1 MIRRDTKAMREAKAL
16 LAALVLED
24 DRRWGD
30 VAEPWQWRLAEWAFD
45 ERARP
50 NRWESRPRGGSKST
64 DIAAIS
70 MVAMLTT
77 DPAGSRSYA
86 VAVDRDQG
94 RLIAEAAAGFVV
106 RTPALASALTVDS
119 YKVTANGSGSALEI
133 LAADAAS
140 TWGLKPRR
148 VVCDEFCQWSSTAN
162 AKGVW
167 MAILTSMG
175 KVDGAKLLC
184 TSTSGD
190 PAHWS
195 HGIYET
201 ALKSKAWTVQEVP
214 GPLPWAS
221 EDFLAE
227 QRLILPDSVYRRLHL
242 NQWCAS
248 EDRLTNLDDVRACVT
263 LDGPLEWQE
272 GRQYVLALDLGVRN
286 DRTVAAVMHSER
298 VVEPGGRDVVQ
309 RMVLDRMEVWAGTR
323 ANPVDLGA
331 VEEWVEFTARAYRA
345 RVVCDPWQAIAM
357 VQRLRSRGLQVE
369 EFNFS
374 QQSTGRLA
382 VALHTTI
389 RDHRLAIP
397 DDPELIDELVNVRL
411 RETSPNV
418 YRLDHDPDRHDD
430 RAVSLA
436 MAILQLAT
444 REPMS
449 RPILYTDEEIEREDF
464 NVAVAQARAA
474 GTIANPVPLFGGYA
488 FGGDSAMPASV
499 HRDDEDEKLAA
510 TRGKTK
516 PSPFV

>member
-1 MIRRDTKAMREAKAL
+1 VTVNRDAL
-16 LAALVLED
+16 ALMGALVLED
-24 DRRWGD
+24 GRRWGD
-30 VAEPWQWRLAEWAFD
+30 VAELWQWRLAEWVFD

-64 DIAAIS
+64 DIAGICMAA
-70 MVAMLTT
+70 MVEL
-77 DPAGSRSYA
+77 DPAGSRSYTI
-86 VAVDRDQG
+86 AVDKDQG
-94 RLIAEAAAGFVV
+94 RLISEAAAGFVA

-119 YKVTANGSGSALEI
+119 YKVSANSGSTLEV

-148 VVCDEFCQWSSTAN
+148 VVCDEFCQWPSTAN

-167 MAILTSMG
+167 TAILTSMG
-175 KVDGAKLLC
+175 KVAGAKLLC

-195 HGIYET
+195 HGVYET
-201 ALKSKAWTVQEVP
+201 ALKSKAWTVSETP
-214 GPLPWAS
+214 GPLPWVSA
-221 EDFLAE
+221 DFLAE

-242 NQWCAS
+242 NEWCAS
-248 EDRLTNLDDVRACVT
+248 EDRLTSLDDVRACVT
-263 LDGPLEWQE
+263 LDGPLERQE
-272 GRQYVLALDLGVRN
+272 GCQYVLSLDLGVRH

-298 VVEPGGRDVVQ
+298 VIDPDGRDVVQ
-309 RMVLDRMEVWAGTR
+309 RMVLDRMQVWAGTR
-323 ANPVDLGA
+323 TNPVDLGE
-331 VEEWVEFTARAYRA
+331 VERWVEFTARAYRA
-345 RVVCDPWQAIAM
+345 KVVCDPWQAIAM

-369 EFNFS
+369 EFTFS

-397 DDPELIDELVNVRL
+397 DDEDLIDELVNVRL

-430 RAVSLA
+430 RAVTLA
-436 MAILQLAT
+436 MAIQTLAT
-444 REPMS
+444 VP
-449 RPILYTDEEIEREDF
+449 RPGGPLLYTDEELKTQDF
-464 NVAVAQARAA
+464 NVALAHARTN
-474 GTIANPVPLFGGYA
+474 GLIPEPVPLLGRA
-488 FGGDSAMPASV
+488 FGGNSAMPDNVS
-499 HRDDEDEKLAA
+499 RDDDDKPPPGLA
-510 TRGKTK
+510 

>member
-1 MIRRDTKAMREAKAL
+1 MTVLDPLDL

-24 DRRWGD
+24 GRRWGD
-30 VAEPWQWRLAEWAFD
+30 VAEPWQWRLAEWVFD
-45 ERARP
+45 DRASP

-64 DIAAIS
+64 DIAGIS
-70 MVAMLTT
+70 MVAMLTV

-86 VAVDRDQG
+86 IAVDRDQG
-94 RLIAEAAAGFVV
+94 RLISEAAAGFVA

-119 YKVTANGSGSALEI
+119 YKVSASSGSTLEV

-148 VVCDEFCQWSSTAN
+148 VVCDEFCQWPSTAN

-167 MAILTSMG
+167 TAILTSMG
-175 KVDGAKLLC
+175 KVAGAKLLC

-195 HGIYET
+195 HGVYET
-201 ALKSKAWTVQEVP
+201 ALKSKAWTVQETP

-242 NQWCAS
+242 NEWCAS

-263 LDGPLEWQE
+263 LDGPLDHAP
-272 GRQYVLALDLGVRN
+272 GHQYVLALDLGVRN

-298 VVEPGGRDVVQ
+298 LIESDGRDVVQ

-323 ANPVDLGA
+323 DKPVDLGA
-331 VEEWVEFTARAYRA
+331 VEQWVEFTARAYRA
-345 RVVCDPWQAIAM
+345 RVICDPWQAIAM

-374 QQSTGRLA
+374 QASNGPLA

-397 DDPELIDELVNVRL
+397 DDEALIEELVNVRL
-411 RETSPNV
+411 VETAPNV
-418 YRLDHDPDRHDD
+418 YRIEHDPDKHND
-430 RAVSLA
+430 RAITLA
-436 MAILQLAT
+436 MAVQQLAT
-444 REPMS
+444 TPRPGG
-449 RPILYTDEEIEREDF
+449 PILYTADELRQEDF
-464 NVAVAQARAA
+464 NVALAQARAN
-474 GTIANPVPLFGGYA
+474 GLLPEPVPLLGRA
-488 FGGDSAMPASV
+488 FGGHSAMPDSV
-499 HRDDEDEKLAA
+499 SRDDEDRPLPGLA
-510 TRGKTK
+510 

>member
-1 MIRRDTKAMREAKAL
+1 MIRRNTKAMREAKAL

-24 DRRWGD
+24 GRLWGD
-30 VAEPWQWRLAEWAFD
+30 VAEPWQWRTAEWAFD

-50 NRWESRPRGGSKST
+50 NRWDTRPRGGSKST
-64 DIAAIS
+64 DIAGVS

-77 DPAGSRSYA
+77 DPVGSRSYA
-86 VAVDRDQG
+86 IAVDKDQG
-94 RLIAEAAAGFVV
+94 RLIAEAAAGFVA

-119 YKVTANGSGSALEI
+119 YKVTASSGSTLEI

-148 VVCDEFCQWSSTAN
+148 VVCDEFCQWPSTAN

-167 MAILTSMG
+167 TAILTSMG
-175 KVDGAKLLC
+175 KVAGAKLLC

-195 HGIYET
+195 HAVYET
-201 ALKSKAWTVQEVP
+201 ARKSKAWTVQEVP

-221 EDFLAE
+221 EDFLVE
-227 QRLILPDSVYRRLHL
+227 QRLILPESVYRRLHL
-242 NQWCAS
+242 NEWCAS

-263 LDGPLEWQE
+263 LDGPL
-272 GRQYVLALDLGVRN
+272 GAAPGHQYVLALDLGVRN

-331 VEEWVEFTARAYRA
+331 VEEWVEYTARAYRA

-397 DDPELIDELVNVRL
+397 DDSDLIDELVNVRL

-430 RAVSLA
+430 RAVTLA

-444 REPMS
+444 RVPMS
-449 RPILYTDEEIEREDF
+449 RPILYSDEEIEHEDF

-488 FGGDSAMPASV
+488 FGGYSAMPASV
-499 HRDDEDEKLAA
+499 HRDDDHDQSQN
-510 TRGKTK
+510 GKTA